1 MRKGNSSRTVRSGT
15 QKVALRLTSLFRKF
29 HEKGFAF
36 LASLRLTLVV
46 LVMIISCLFVGMFWD
61 QTLTLDEHLAT
72 MDPHTFAYASFRFFE
87 LNDIFHSWWFSLVVL
102 ALALNLIACS
112 VERLPKIWIDIHNP
126 PWPPVDRDFKTATHK
141 TRFVVPSKEDVISG
155 IRSAFPNILR
165 EQHDEDGTSYLYG
178 ERHKYGRTGVYVIH
192 ISLLMIMFG
201 SIAATNFGVDGML
214 VIPETETTRI
224 ARIKGPGGVPYSYD
238 LGFDVRCVDFRL
250 KTYVDGSAM
259 EFESDL
265 AIFDPP
271 GSEAPV
277 AHKTIR
283 VNDPLQYKGF
293 TLYQSTYQPLPG
305 EESVNVALAP
315 HGKEQ
320 QRHKV
325 ALGTTLT
332 TADGT
337 KIVPL
342 EVFREYAG
350 LGEALKVQLIEP
362 KKKPTT
368 FVVFRQY
375 PEFDPMVR
383 RGAWDVFYYGS
394 DQKFATGV
402 SVGKVPGVSF
412 VFVGFMVMFV
422 GLYMAFIMNHR
433 RYFAQIKKSGDCEW
447 EVSMG
452 GQARRHLYSFQ
463 DEYKSIE
470 SKVRGQGEI

>member
-1 MRKGNSSRTVRSGT
+1 MITR
-15 QKVALRLTSLFRKF
+15 F

-46 LVMIISCLFVGMFWD
+46 LILLISCLFVGMFWD

-72 MDPHTFAYASFRFFE
+72 MDSASASYATFRFFE

-112 VERLPKIWIDIHNP
+112 VERLPKIWVDIHNP
-126 PWPPVDRDFKTATHK
+126 PWPPTDRDFKTATHK
-141 TRFVVPSKEDVISG
+141 SRFVVQAKEAALKA
-155 IRSAFPNILR
+155 IRESFPNILF
-165 EQHDEDGTSYLYG
+165 EQHDQDGTSYFYG

-201 SIAATNFGVDGML
+201 SIAATNLGVDGML
-214 VIPETETTRI
+214 VIPETQNTRI
-224 ARIKGPGGVPYSYD
+224 ARIKGPGGVPYQYD

-250 KTYVDGSAM
+250 KTFVDGSPM

-265 AIFDPP
+265 AIYDPP
-271 GSEAPV
+271 RSETPV
-277 AHKTIR
+277 AQKTIR
-283 VNDPLQYKGF
+283 VNDPLQYRGYTF
-293 TLYQSTYQPLPG
+293 YQSSYQAMPG
-305 EESVNVALAP
+305 EESVHIAVAA
-315 HGKEQ
+315 HGKTQ
-320 QRHKV
+320 ARHHIP
-325 ALGTTLT
+325 LGTTLT

-337 KIVPL
+337 KVIPL

-350 LGEALKVQLIEP
+350 LGEALKVQVIEP
-362 KKKPTT
+362 NEKPMS
-368 FVVFRQY
+368 FLVFRQY
-375 PEFDPMVR
+375 PDFDPLVR
-383 RGAWDVFYYGS
+383 RGGWDVFYYGS

-402 SVGKVPGVSF
+402 SVGKVPGVTL

-433 RYFAQIKKSGDCEW
+433 RYFARVRPNDDGTW
-447 EVSMG
+447 EVFVG

-463 DEYKSIE
+463 DEYKAVEAKIKRHE
-470 SKVRGQGEI
+470 KYDG